1 MVRRDVAEKEGSS
14 PAYEPKNGDLMPDTW
29 KDDAHMMYGTS
40 ASAVGV
46 IYNTAVFPQL
56 NADWG
61 ELASD
66 PAYQNQMVIPDR
78 KIRFL

>member
-1 MVRRDVAEKEGSS
+1 
-14 PAYEPKNGDLMPDTW
+14 
-29 KDDAHMMYGTS
+29 MMYGTS

-66 PAYQNQMVIPDR
+66 PAYQNQMVIPDPKNPVPVR
-78 KIRFL
+78 ILSTDL